1 MAEPLVSD
9 APPLQFVGRSLL
21 GSFQVLQARA
31 LAHYLTDYFEF
42 FQHRI
47 IQVIKR
53 LIGKALVS
61 QNFQP
66 HRIYCLSGSKL
77 GFELLANAWK
87 NPYNRREIEEYIR
100 AWLMRKLKKRSAE
113 EAMVV

>member
-1 MAEPLVSD
+1 MHTRR
-9 APPLQFVGRSLL
+9 FWLL
-21 GSFQVLQARA
+21 LCR
-31 LAHYLTDYFEF
+31 
-42 FQHRI
+42 
-47 IQVIKR
+47 
-53 LIGKALVS
+53 KAIVS
-61 QNFQP
+61 QDFQP

-100 AWLMRKLKKRSAE
+100 AWLMGKLKKRGAE